1 MEFQS
6 PNAMARAAYED
17 AVAQIKNGPYGGEGN
32 HGHCGGGSVE
42 MVDRG
47 VESVDSKRERDDTM
61 LFNAVRKNSVA
72 QIQHDDKAVTSRI
85 EDIWRSSSGTVDTKI
100 SQTMETILTEIDS
113 LVAAGLGA
121 FYDLDATTRQLSQ
134 SKELAENR
142 AREAKRLASIDE
154 QSRTTLSVSGARR
167 ISFP

>member
-6 PNAMARAAYED
+6 PNAMARAAYEN

-32 HGHCGGGSVE
+32 NGHSHGGGGIVD
-42 MVDRG
+42 MVGRG
-47 VESVDSKRERDDTM
+47 GGGESKAQRDDAI
-61 LFNAVRKNSVA
+61 LFHARKKSVA
-72 QIQHDDKAVTSRI
+72 HIDDKAVSSRI
-85 EDIWRSSSGTVDTKI
+85 EDIWHSSSGTVDAKI
-100 SQTMETILTEIDS
+100 FQTMEIMLTEIDS

-121 FYDLDATTRQLSQ
+121 FYDLDAAMRQLSQ

-142 AREAKRLASIDE
+142 AREAKRLHSIDE
-154 QSRTTLSVSGARR
+154 QSRTTLSVSGSRR